1 VGAAAGR
8 IEQVF
13 GSWYAMIPIP
23 SAGDVVIGFDFASR
37 EGAERLAERLPPQLA
52 RHAAVALAL
61 VTEQLATERELA
73 SLRANEAERAQFVST
88 VAHELRTPLTGLRGY
103 LELILGHQVDDPD
116 VATEFLERSRDIV
129 ESMAEL
135 VGDLL
140 EISRIE
146 SGTLVLAHEP
156 FSVAEATSD
165 VAQRLLPIAFERKI
179 RIETSLP
186 RKLRSATG
194 DRRRVEQVLTNLA
207 ANALKFTPSGGLVE
221 LIGRF
226 DGPVAIIVVR
236 DDGPGIAPDDRDRIF
251 ERFQRL
257 AAHDRITGTG
267 LGLPIARDL
276 ARRMDGDLDVASIP
290 DAGSAFVL
298 ALPGPTAVDPATL
311 AAALDRAVLAEEI
324 AIEER
329 AVLRSLGWTA
339 AGPGDDSAGSAG
351 RRLSNRSAGRST
363 RLQALPPTDHEDSRS
378 A

>member
-1 VGAAAGR
+1 
-8 IEQVF
+8 
-13 GSWYAMIPIP
+13 
-23 SAGDVVIGFDFASR
+23 
-37 EGAERLAERLPPQLA
+37 
-52 RHAAVALAL
+52 
-61 VTEQLATERELA
+61 
-73 SLRANEAERAQFVST
+73 
-88 VAHELRTPLTGLRGY
+88 
-103 LELILGHQVDDPD
+103 
-116 VATEFLERSRDIV
+116 
-129 ESMAEL
+129 
-135 VGDLL
+135 
-140 EISRIE
+140 
-146 SGTLVLAHEP
+146 
-156 FSVAEATSD
+156 
-165 VAQRLLPIAFERKI
+165 
-179 RIETSLP
+179 LP